1 MMGYIV
7 KLLDSNTYFIPDDNG
22 DVGTTESKEQAIK
35 IGQFADF
42 EEADLSAQYFSK
54 DMARGVDYEIIEV

>member
-1 MMGYIV
+1 MGYIV
-7 KLLDSNTYFIPDDNG
+7 KLLDSNTYFISDDNG

-35 IGQFADF
+35 IGQFGDF

-54 DMARGVDYEIIEV
+54 DMARGIDYEIIEV